1 MLTRPALVAA
11 SVVAASALLLTG
23 CGRGSSSSATSG
35 DSRVRV
41 VAAFYPLAWASTV
54 VGGDHV
60 DVTSLTANG
69 GEPHDLE
76 LSPQQVA
83 TVADAQLVVYIAG
96 FQPSVDDAVAQAS
109 GTALEVGAIASKDY
123 PSGTAAAGGGAR
135 DPHLWLDPVNMV
147 AIVNAVR
154 DRLIALD
161 PADAKAYTANAEAA
175 VGRLV
180 VLDTA
185 WSAGTQTC
193 RSRDLVVSHDAFG
206 YLAQR
211 YRFTQVGISGL
222 SPDAEP
228 SPSKIAEVT
237 DFVRAHKVTTV
248 YYETLVDPKVAQTIA
263 TTTGAATAVLDPL
276 ESAPRSGQDYVDV
289 MRSDLA
295 TLRTGQGCT

>member
-1 MLTRPALVAA
+1 MLRRRVLTSAAALV
-11 SVVAASALLLTG
+11 VGALALTG
-23 CGRGSSSSATSG
+23 CGRSSSSSPTDA
-35 DSRVRV
+35 RVRA
-41 VAAFYPLAWASTV
+41 VAAFYPLAWATSV
-54 VGGDHV
+54 VGGEHV
-60 DVTSLTANG
+60 DVTSLTSSG

-76 LSPQQVA
+76 LTPQQVA
-83 TVADAQLVVYIAG
+83 AVADAQLVVLIRG
-96 FQPSVDDAVAQAS
+96 FQPSVDDAVAQTS
-109 GTALEVGAIASKDY
+109 GTALEVSRIASKDY
-123 PSGTAAAGGGAR
+123 PTGTAAAGGPER

-161 PADAKAYTANAEAA
+161 PAHTKAYTANAEAA

-185 WSAGTQTC
+185 WSAGTQKC

-211 YRFTQVGISGL
+211 YRFSQLGISGL

-237 DFVRAHKVTTV
+237 DFVRAHKVTTI
-248 YYETLVDPKVAQTIA
+248 YYETLVDPKIAQTIA
-263 TTTGAATAVLDPL
+263 TTTGAVTAALDPL
-276 ESAPRSGQDYVDV
+276 ESAPPAGQDYVDV
-289 MRSDLA
+289 MRSNLA
-295 TLRTGQGCT
+295 TLRTGQGCA

>member
-1 MLTRPALVAA
+1 VLPRRALVAA
-11 SVVAASALLLTG
+11 TTAVASALVLTG
-23 CGRGSSSSATSG
+23 CGRGSTSSTASDA
-35 DSRVRV
+35 RVHV
-41 VAAFYPLAWASTV
+41 VAAFYPLAWAAST

-60 DVTSLTANG
+60 DVSSLTAAG

-83 TVADAQLVVYIAG
+83 DVTDAQLVVSIAG
-96 FQPSVDDAVAQAS
+96 FQPSVDDAVAQTH
-109 GTALEVGAIASKDY
+109 GTSLEVGAIASKDY
-123 PSGTAAAGGGAR
+123 PTGSAAAGGSGR

-147 AIVNAVR
+147 AIVNALR
-154 DRLIALD
+154 DRLSTLD
-161 PADAKAYTANAEAA
+161 PTHAAAYTANAEAA

-180 VLDTA
+180 LLDTA

-211 YRFTQVGISGL
+211 YRFAQVGISGL

-237 DFVRAHKVTTV
+237 DFVRKNKISTV
-248 YYETLVDPKVAQTIA
+248 YYETLVDPTVAQTIA
-263 TTTGAATAVLDPL
+263 TTTGAVTAVLDPL
-276 ESAPRSGQDYVDV
+276 ESAPRSGEDYVDV
-289 MRSDLA
+289 MRANLA
-295 TLRTGQGCT
+295 TVRTGQGCA